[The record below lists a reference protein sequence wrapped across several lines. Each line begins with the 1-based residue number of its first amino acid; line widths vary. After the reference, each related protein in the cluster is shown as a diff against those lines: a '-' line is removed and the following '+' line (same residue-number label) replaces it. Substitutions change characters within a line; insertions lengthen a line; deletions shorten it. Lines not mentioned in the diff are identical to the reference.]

1 MTFLLLGSNLT
12 AAERAQLK
20 AQLEAEER
28 ADSQKRQES
37 IDAYKQMVDEF
48 CADSFERMKKISELL
63 RAEKERVFAAAD
75 LLIEQKEALFK
86 TKSDRHSNQFTTS
99 DGKVTVALGYRTTDG
114 WDDTVN
120 EGIAKVKEYL
130 SSLAATEEGA
140 KAVNIILKLL
150 AKDKKGNMKASSMIQ
165 LEQEAAKN
173 GNPLFVEGVQII
185 RDAYR
190 PVDSCQFISV
200 SYKDDNGVKHVLPL
214 SLAAMDINS

>member
-1 MTFLLLGSNLT
+1 MDISNMT
-12 AAERAQLK
+12 AAERAALRE
-20 AQLEAEER
+20 QLEAQER

-63 RAEKERVFAAAD
+63 RAEKERVFADAD
-75 LLIEQKEALFK
+75 SLIEQKEALFK

>member
-1 MTFLLLGSNLT
+1 MDISKMT
-12 AAERAQLK
+12 AAERAALRE
-20 AQLEAEER
+20 QLEAQER

-48 CADSFERMKKISELL
+48 CVEVFGRMKKVSDQL
-63 RAEKERVFAAAD
+63 RTEKERVFGDAE
-75 LLIEQKEALFK
+75 LLIKQKEQLFK
-86 TKSDRHSNQFTTS
+86 VKQDRHSNQFTTS
-99 DGKVTVALGYRTTDG
+99 DGKYTVALGYRTNDG

-130 SSLAATEEGA
+130 ATLASTEDGA
-140 KAVNIILKLL
+140 RAVSIILKLL
-150 AKDKKGNMKASSMIQ
+150 TKDKKGNLKASSMIQ

-173 GNPLFVEGVQII
+173 GDPLFIEGVQII

-200 SYKDDNGVKHVLPL
+200 SYKDDNGVKHTLPL
-214 SLAAMDINS
+214 SLSSMDLK

>member
-1 MTFLLLGSNLT
+1 MDISNMT
-12 AAERAQLK
+12 AAERAALRE
-20 AQLEAEER
+20 QLEAQER

>member
-1 MTFLLLGSNLT
+1 MDIKNLT
-12 AAERAQLK
+12 AEQRGALK
-20 AQLEAEER
+20 AQIEAEER
-28 ADSQKRQES
+28 AESQKRQDS
-37 IDAYKQMVDEF
+37 IDAYKSMVDEF
-48 CADSFERMKKISELL
+48 CADTFSRMQKVSELM
-63 RAEKERVFAAAD
+63 RIEKERVFAAAE

-86 TKSDRHSNQFTTS
+86 TKQDRHSNQFTTA
-99 DGKVTVALGYRTTDG
+99 DGKVTVALGYRTNDG

-130 SSLAATEEGA
+130 ESLAATEEGA

-150 AKDKKGNMKASSMIQ
+150 AKDKKGNLRASAMIQ
-165 LEQEAAKN
+165 LEQEAVKN

-200 SYKDDNGVKHVLPL
+200 SFKDENGVKHNLPL
-214 SLAAMDINS
+214 SLSSMDLK

>member
-1 MTFLLLGSNLT
+1 MT
-12 AAERAQLK
+12 AAERAALRE
-20 AQLEAEER
+20 QLEAQER

-48 CADSFERMKKISELL
+48 CSDSFDRMKKISELL

-75 LLIEQKEALFK
+75 LLIEQKEALYK

>member
-1 MTFLLLGSNLT
+1 MDITKMT
-12 AAERAQLK
+12 AAERAALRE
-20 AQLEAEER
+20 QLEAQER

>member
-1 MTFLLLGSNLT
+1 MDIKNLT
-12 AAERAQLK
+12 AEQRAALK
-20 AQLEAEER
+20 AQIEAEER
-28 ADSQKRQES
+28 AESQKRQDS
-37 IDAYKQMVDEF
+37 IDAYKSMVDEF
-48 CADSFERMKKISELL
+48 CADTFSRMQKVSELM
-63 RAEKERVFAAAD
+63 RIEKERVFSAAE

-86 TKSDRHSNQFTTS
+86 TKQDRHSNQFTTA
-99 DGKVTVALGYRTTDG
+99 DGKVTVALGYRTNDG

-130 SSLAATEEGA
+130 ESLAATEEGA

-150 AKDKKGNMKASSMIQ
+150 AKDKKGNLRASSMIQ

-190 PVDSCQFISV
+190 PDDSCQFISV
-200 SYKDDNGVKHVLPL
+200 SYKDENGVRHNLPL
-214 SLAAMDINS
+214 SLSSVNRK